1 MNNPEW
7 PEDAFGPKIKC
18 SLRIWTPEF
27 GVREQSR
34 FMPCLPNSA
43 GRPILK
49 AMEAEFAIHV
59 FALDCQA
66 AILLEHQDG
75 TVAVAAH
82 HSDFD
87 QFDDFVRPENAIQ

>member
-1 MNNPEW
+1 
-7 PEDAFGPKIKC
+7 
-18 SLRIWTPEF
+18 
-27 GVREQSR
+27 
-34 FMPCLPNSA
+34 
-43 GRPILK
+43 
-49 AMEAEFAIHV
+49 MEAEFAIHV